1 MSFYPIYKL
10 PKFLDVAVSLADLI
24 LPLIDKAFSR
34 SMFKK
39 QGINQLKKNIMQP
52 FSLTANCLKWPQGTR
67 DQGVCHKTL

>member
-39 QGINQLKKNIMQP
+39 QGINQLKKKHYAAF
-52 FSLTANCLKWPQGTR
+52 FSESKLPKMATGHKRPRCLS
-67 DQGVCHKTL
+67 